1 MRLIDG
7 FTFLPLVGNCQ
18 ISINLI
24 QVDGFP
30 KSLKLACRK
39 STLLFLFFSFPP
51 FGKPHCMTHCTIV
64 FKNAKLM
71 LAQHERE

>member
-39 STLLFLFFSFPP
+39 STLPFFFFSFPL